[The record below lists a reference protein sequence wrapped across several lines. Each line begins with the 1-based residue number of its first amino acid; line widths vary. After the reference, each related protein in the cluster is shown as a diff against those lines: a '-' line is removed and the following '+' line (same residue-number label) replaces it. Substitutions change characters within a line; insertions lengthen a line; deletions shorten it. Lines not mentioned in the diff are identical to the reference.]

1 MTKGRQPSGSAHARG
16 KATAYRR
23 LSEPAYRGDFV
34 ARYGR
39 LRPTPPADLLAML
52 TGLARAQPP
61 ALVVDL
67 GSGTGIS
74 TVAWSGRCER
84 VIGIERNPE
93 MLAAARPGPN
103 VEYRHASADATGL
116 PDGCADVVTCAQ
128 SFHWMEH
135 RSTIAEIARIL
146 RPEGVFAAYD
156 YDWPPLV
163 HWRIDQAFL
172 AVIEASGIDPLRPEK
187 AGHAARLRDSRR
199 FRSVREFYVHR
210 GERRE
215 AEQIAL
221 LPFVFGPIVRRLNEG
236 VTEEDLGLDR
246 WREVVDRNIESESTC
261 LWWSYRVH
269 AAVK

>member
-34 ARYGR
+34 ARYNR
-39 LRPTPPADLLAML
+39 LRPTPPAGLLAML
-52 TGLARAQPP
+52 TGLARARPP
-61 ALVVDL
+61 TLVVEL

-146 RPEGVFAAYD
+146 RPEGVF
-156 YDWPPLV
+156 
-163 HWRIDQAFL
+163 
-172 AVIEASGIDPLRPEK
+172 
-187 AGHAARLRDSRR
+187 
-199 FRSVREFYVHR
+199 
-210 GERRE
+210 
-215 AEQIAL
+215 
-221 LPFVFGPIVRRLNEG
+221 
-236 VTEEDLGLDR
+236 
-246 WREVVDRNIESESTC
+246 
-261 LWWSYRVH
+261 
-269 AAVK
+269 